1 MKKVLLLLLWST
13 ASLTVKGAKSA
24 DAFDMESQPIVQRLN
39 ELEGLSHHHATGVVQ
54 DKDGIIWI
62 ATWNGLNRYDGY
74 GFTTFKPQ
82 PGDGSPM
89 GVDRIKDIYIRD
101 YDIYCNVEGHCFI
114 FNIRDGKFR
123 DAHQSWQQTQ
133 QAFSLPRKNVS
144 KRMTG
149 KDGIVWTVDS
159 LGVLMQYHA
168 PSYVKRLLW
177 QPGCQVRT
185 LFRDDDGQIWVCSR
199 DDRTVRIYDAHLRFI
214 GFLGA
219 DGRVHTAKTP
229 FVSSVYCIYQD
240 REGSLWMGC
249 KPGTL
254 LKLHKHVPDH
264 YEIQAIRSGE
274 GRAISDIYSI
284 CQDHW
289 GRLWMGTMGAGL
301 FCCPDLKGETFQQ
314 VLLGGE
320 TTPQKYKSVRTL
332 SVVSRDILLVGTT
345 QGLFAAKLSAA
356 SPETYRFQLH
366 EREGDR
372 YGSLSSSS
380 IMCITEDDHHDL
392 FIGTDG
398 GGVNVA
404 KCGDNLLSPQQTF
417 RHFDQQEM
425 AADFISSAFEYG
437 PYAWFV
443 GTNSIMGLD
452 DEHSLFPSF
461 DQQTWRDS
469 LFFSDARPLH
479 LEGGRWLF
487 GLMDGLAVIDM
498 DLLLAKRFVPSI
510 VLTQVLIENSAS
522 HDAVSAHDSISMNE
536 RQRNVRIT
544 FAALDYRDRKSLTY
558 RFRLDD
564 GDWNNLEN
572 SHSITLL
579 NLAPGE
585 HRLFIESRLGTGHW
599 AGNVKEVVLYVKPT
613 IWQTTTAKILYVVFS
628 LLLIFGIYRTVRTI
642 RLSRRKQKE
651 LLQSYLELLEKYDKE
666 RHLDVAE
673 QEEHTPEAPSPDK
686 DERLS
691 EVDQVF
697 MQRVVEYVEQH
708 LEDSDL
714 SVVELA
720 ETLGLSKSGLYRRLK
735 GLLGVTPKD
744 FVVRARM
751 NRAAMLLENTD
762 LPVKEITYRCGFS
775 DQSYFG
781 KCFRSTYG
789 VSPSEY
795 RQTLLSTKICNDSYI
810 GSCCRRFPKDLS
822 Q

>member
-1 MKKVLLLLLWST
+1 MRNVILQILLGTLPLV
-13 ASLTVKGAKSA
+13 AKGAKPA
-24 DAFDMESQPIVQRLN
+24 NPFDMESQPLVQRLN

-54 DKDGIIWI
+54 DKDGMVWI

-89 GVDRIKDIYIRD
+89 GVDRIKDIYLHGH
-101 YDIYCNVEGHCFI
+101 DIYCNVEGHCFI
-114 FNIRDGKFR
+114 FDIRDGKFR
-123 DAHQSWQQTQ
+123 DSHRSWQQIQ
-133 QAFSLPRKNVS
+133 QAFALPKKYVS
-144 KRMTG
+144 KRLTG

-159 LGVLMQYHA
+159 LGVLMRYDA
-168 PSYVKRLLW
+168 PCYAKRLLW

-185 LFRDDDGQIWVCSR
+185 LFRDADGQIWVCSR
-199 DDRTVRIYDAHLRFI
+199 DDRTVRIYDAQLHLT

-219 DGRVHTAKTP
+219 DGQLHAAKTP
-229 FVSSVYCIYQD
+229 FVSSVYSIYQD
-240 REGSLWMGC
+240 REGTLWMGC
-249 KPGTL
+249 KPGGL
-254 LKLHKHVPDH
+254 LKLCKRTPNH
-264 YEIQAIRSGE
+264 YEIQSVHSG
-274 GRAISDIYSI
+274 GQYATNDIYSI
-284 CQDHW
+284 CQDRW
-289 GRLWMGTMGAGL
+289 GRLWFGTMGAGL
-301 FCCPDLKGETFQQ
+301 FCCPDPKEVQFRQLP
-314 VLLGGE
+314 LGGE
-320 TTPQKYKSVRTL
+320 SSPQKYKSVRTL
-332 SVVSRDILLVGTT
+332 SIVSQDILLVGTT

-356 SPETYRFQLH
+356 APETLRFLLH

-380 IMCITEDDHHDL
+380 IMYTMEDEHHNL
-392 FIGTDG
+392 YICTDG
-398 GGVNVA
+398 GGVNFA
-404 KCGDNLLSPQQTF
+404 KSSDNILSPQQTF
-417 RHFDQQEM
+417 RHFDKQEM

-437 PYAWFV
+437 SYTWFV
-443 GTNSIMGLD
+443 GTNNIMGLD
-452 DEHSLFPSF
+452 DSHRLFPSF
-461 DQQTWRDS
+461 DQHTWRDS

-479 LEGGRWLF
+479 LGSGRWLF

-498 DLLLAKRFVPSI
+498 NQLLTQGFVPNL
-510 VLTQVLIENSAS
+510 VLTQVLIENSES
-522 HDAVSAHDSISMNE
+522 HDAVSAQDSISLNE

-544 FAALDYRDRKSLTY
+544 FAALDYRNGKTLAY

-572 SHSITLL
+572 SHSVTLL
-579 NLAPGE
+579 NLSPGE
-585 HRLFIESRLGTGHW
+585 HRLFLESRLGTGHW

-613 IWQTTTAKILYVVFS
+613 VWQTPTAKMLYVIFS
-628 LLLIFGIYRTVRTI
+628 LLLLFAIYRTVRAI
-642 RLSRRKQKE
+642 RLSRRKRRE

-666 RHLDVAE
+666 RHLDVVE
-673 QEEHTPEAPSPDK
+673 QERVPEVPSLDKEKDK

-691 EVDQVF
+691 EEDQVL

-735 GLLGVTPKD
+735 SLLGVTPKD
-744 FVVRARM
+744 FVVKARM
-751 NRAAMLLENTD
+751 NRAAMLLENTT

-781 KCFRSTYG
+781 KCFRSAYG

-795 RQTLLSTKICNDSYI
+795 RQKNTI
-810 GSCCRRFPKDLS
+810 
-822 Q
+822 

>member
-1 MKKVLLLLLWST
+1 MRNVILQILLATLPLV
-13 ASLTVKGAKSA
+13 AKGAKPA
-24 DAFDMESQPIVQRLN
+24 DSFGMESQPLVQRLN

-54 DKDGIIWI
+54 DKDGMVWI

-89 GVDRIKDIYIRD
+89 GVDRIKDIYLHGH
-101 YDIYCNVEGHCFI
+101 DIYCNVEGHCFI

-123 DAHQSWQQTQ
+123 DSHRSWQQIQ
-133 QAFSLPRKNVS
+133 QAFALPRKYVS
-144 KRMTG
+144 KRLTG

-159 LGVLMQYHA
+159 LGVLMRYDA
-168 PSYVKRLLW
+168 PCYAKRLLW

-185 LFRDDDGQIWVCSR
+185 LFRDADGQIWVCSR
-199 DDRTVRIYDAHLRFI
+199 DDRTVRIYDAQLHLI

-219 DGRVHTAKTP
+219 DGRLHAAKTP
-229 FVSSVYCIYQD
+229 FVSSVYSIYQD
-240 REGSLWMGC
+240 REGTLWMGC
-249 KPGTL
+249 KPGGL
-254 LKLHKHVPDH
+254 LKLRKRTPDH
-264 YEIQAIRSGE
+264 YEIHSVPSG
-274 GRAISDIYSI
+274 GQYATNDIYSI
-284 CQDHW
+284 CQDRW
-289 GRLWMGTMGAGL
+289 GRLWFGTMGAGL
-301 FCCPDLKGETFQQ
+301 FCCPDPQEAKFQQ
-314 VLLGGE
+314 LPLGGE
-320 TTPQKYKSVRTL
+320 SSPQKYKSVRTL
-332 SVVSRDILLVGTT
+332 SIVSQDLLLVGTT

-356 SPETYRFQLH
+356 APETFRFQLH

-380 IMCITEDDHHDL
+380 IMYTMEDEHHNL
-392 FIGTDG
+392 YICTDG
-398 GGVNVA
+398 GGVNFA
-404 KCGDNLLSPQQTF
+404 KSSDNILSPQQTF
-417 RHFDQQEM
+417 RHFDKQEM

-437 PYAWFV
+437 PYTWFV
-443 GTNSIMGLD
+443 GTNNIMGLD
-452 DEHSLFPSF
+452 DSHRLFPSF
-461 DQQTWRDS
+461 DHHTWRDS

-479 LEGGRWLF
+479 LGSGRWLF

-498 DLLLAKRFVPSI
+498 NQLLTQGFVPNL
-510 VLTQVLIENSAS
+510 VLTQVLIENSES
-522 HDAVSAHDSISMNE
+522 HDAVSAQDSISLNE

-544 FAALDYRDRKSLTY
+544 FAALDYRNGKSLAY

-572 SHSITLL
+572 SHSVTLL
-579 NLAPGE
+579 NLSPGE
-585 HRLFIESRLGTGHW
+585 HRLFLESRLGTGHW

-613 IWQTTTAKILYVVFS
+613 VWQTPTAKMLYVIFS
-628 LLLIFGIYRTVRTI
+628 LLLLFAIYRTARAI
-642 RLSRRKQKE
+642 RLSRRKRRE

-666 RHLDVAE
+666 RHLDVTE
-673 QEEHTPEAPSPDK
+673 QERVPEVPSQDKDKEQDK

-691 EVDQVF
+691 EEDQVF
-697 MQRVVEYVEQH
+697 MQRVVEYVDQH

-735 GLLGVTPKD
+735 SLLGVTPKD
-744 FVVRARM
+744 FVVKARM
-751 NRAAMLLENTD
+751 NRAAMLLENTT

-781 KCFRSTYG
+781 KCFRSAYG

-795 RQTLLSTKICNDSYI
+795 RQKNTL
-810 GSCCRRFPKDLS
+810 
-822 Q
+822 